1 MKDGDESVDFSP
13 LVCLCCGDQ
22 RHFSANNGTDEF
34 TNFGSYVATQR
45 NSECV
50 SKWDSKCD
58 SKRVSKCGTNCR
70 SIDCSVHC
78 ANSHSDCANIDPY
91 EQTNNGTFFSAIF
104 TAVGATFTTTNQQ
117 PHVPTE
123 LPTILSTNLAPNFA
137 NIGAYGESNHS
148 TFTSTNHAAIL
159 SAYSPT
165 DRATVLLPLWPTLG
179 TTKFSAKL
187 GALLAADLSS
197 IRPTD

>member
-91 EQTNNGTFFSAIF
+91 EQTNNGTFFSSNDI
-104 TAVGATFTTTNQQ
+104 TDGATFRRANLGS
-117 PHVPTE
+117 HCSSE
-123 LPTILSTNLAPNFA
+123 CETIC
-137 NIGAYGESNHS
+137 
-148 TFTSTNHAAIL
+148 
-159 SAYSPT
+159 
-165 DRATVLLPLWPTLG
+165 
-179 TTKFSAKL
+179 
-187 GALLAADLSS
+187 SS
-197 IRPTD
+197 IYRA